1 MDCCQSIFTNSNINM
16 EQKEE
21 YNVIWIDD
29 EWDTIGK
36 SFIQICEKRHNIHIK
51 AFKTRREGMDALE
64 QNLKF
69 WDAVILDAKA
79 YNNSSSDEV
88 ADVDGLYEAIR
99 QIERLKLKRYI
110 PYFVLTRQPD
120 LMDDRMF
127 EKSVGKFY
135 KKDSE
140 GQNKLL
146 SDLKEE
152 VSKSTRFRIKTI
164 YHDAVEQ
171 LNDLD
176 CEETIE
182 DIVDILESMHY
193 PELPFKPKLYFNPLR
208 QALEYIFRAA
218 NKVGVI
224 PDDFFP
230 SDNVNLN
237 QCFMFL
243 KGNDADKI
251 GIRFGSSGDRLIPRN
266 IENMMGLIINL
277 GNANSHSKLS
287 EAEIRETE
295 KRFIKEGLNSHY
307 IIYSMALQ
315 LCEIAYWMNQY
326 ISEHPNKE
334 ENLRKCTKIAPPSSD
349 KNEEIQELIGV
360 IELHKGVYH
369 IGSKV
374 CLNPAFVQQRGWLG
388 KKVRIVKYSEN
399 TNEKSKNMFPYFA
412 SNIRL
417 VEEPENG
424 SK

>member
-1 MDCCQSIFTNSNINM
+1 M

-36 SFIQICEKRHNIHIK
+36 SFIQICEKRHKIYIK
-51 AFKTRREGMDALE
+51 AFKTRREGMAALE

-79 YNNSSSDEV
+79 YNNSSANEV

-99 QIERLKLKRYI
+99 QIERLKLKRHI

-140 GQNKLL
+140 GQNKLI

-171 LNDLD
+171 LYDLD

-193 PELPFKPKLYFNPLR
+193 PELTFTPKLYFNPLR

-251 GIRFGSSGDRLIPRN
+251 GIRFGSFGDRLIPRN

-287 EAEIRETE
+287 ESEILETE
-295 KRFIKEGLNSHY
+295 KRFIKEGINSHY
-307 IIYSMALQ
+307 IIFSMALQ

-334 ENLRKCTKIAPPSSD
+334 ENLRKCTKINPPSSD
-349 KNEEIQELIGV
+349 KNEENIELIGV
-360 IELHKGVYH
+360 VELHKGVYH

-374 CLNPAFVQQRGWLG
+374 CLNPIFVQKRGWLG
-388 KKVRIVKYSEN
+388 KKVRIVKYGEN
-399 TNEKSKNMFPYFA
+399 TNENSNNIYPYFA
-412 SNIRL
+412 SNIQL
-417 VEEPENG
+417 AEEPENG